1 MSDLPVS
8 PRPAPAGGRGPGTD
22 PARDA
27 SLWSRRFLTLI
38 DDLGMA
44 APLRDGRRLARTGAV
59 LGLRRSANL
68 VVARVR
74 HPDEEIHKARLAVRT
89 FSGGDW
95 ARIERALA
103 ARAGYAAS
111 LLAGSVPAEIDRA
124 FAALGLSP
132 LPTGADDLAM
142 DCSCTDWQRPCAHL
156 AAACHDL
163 ARHLD
168 HDPFEVLALRGR
180 ERDVLLDGLRTYRSV
195 PVALP
200 ETADAHADA
209 DGPIAAAVPGT
220 AAPDAVLPAAP
231 EAFWSSPTDLRPGAE
246 SEAGTPDG
254 GGDCVLHR
262 CGPLTLDAAGDL
274 RELLRPAYAAFA
286 IRER

>member
-1 MSDLPVS
+1 MSDLS
-8 PRPAPAGGRGPGTD
+8 
-22 PARDA
+22 A
-27 SLWSRRFLTLI
+27 SSVWSRRFLTLI

-111 LLAGSVPAEIDRA
+111 LLAGSVPAEIDRV

-156 AAACHDL
+156 AAACHEL

-195 PVALP
+195 PVP
-200 ETADAHADA
+200 VP
-209 DGPIAAAVPGT
+209 DGAAGAT
-220 AAPDAVLPAAP
+220 SEDTEAAPDAVLPASP
-231 EAFWSSPTDLRPGAE
+231 EAFWSSPADPGPGAAA
-246 SEAGTPDG
+246 EADASASVGRPNTSDSVSQPNNAGVGHEMNKSGDG
-254 GGDCVLHR
+254 GDGVLDR
-262 CGPLTLDAAGDL
+262 CGPLILDAAGDV
-274 RELLRPAYAAFA
+274 RALLRPAYAAFA
-286 IRER
+286 TRER